1 LHARDATR
9 TALTSGSGHQVDAV
23 NLLDQQYF
31 AVDLENEAIQ
41 RRLAN
46 ALAQQVANQL
56 AIYFRHRAQ
65 TPG

>member
-1 LHARDATR
+1 
-9 TALTSGSGHQVDAV
+9 VDAV

-46 ALAQQVANQL
+46 ALAQQVVNQL
-56 AIYFRHRAQ
+56 AIFFRYRAQ